1 MLKRLIALLATLALM
16 VPVAANAQTALTLP
30 SAEVDLWP
38 EYDRPDMLVIFHFTL
53 PSSVSLPYEMTV
65 RIPASIGDPNAVAAR
80 QPDNSLFNI
89 PFDTQLEGNW
99 SLVKFRATT
108 LEVQVEYYDP
118 GLQKNGADRHFV
130 FNWPGDYAV
139 DSLVVQV
146 QQPVDATNMQIT
158 PSLGGSH
165 TGSDGLTY
173 YTAEEGAMKVG
184 QSFSI
189 TVDYK
194 KSDDKLSGPTVQV
207 QSSAPLS
214 ATPSSRFSW
223 TSLLPWVLGVLGVLL
238 IAGGGTWYW
247 WTGREKGVSTSRRTR
262 RKSAASEAD
271 AAVADSDGGF
281 VYCHNCG
288 KRANPGD
295 RFCRTCGTA
304 LRAGG

>member
-1 MLKRLIALLATLALM
+1 MLKRLIALLAVLALM
-16 VPVAANAQTALTLP
+16 IPVAADAQTAPTLP

-38 EYDRPDMLVIFHFTL
+38 EYDRPDMLVIYHFTL

-65 RIPASIGDPNAVAAR
+65 RIPSTGNLNAVAAR
-80 QPDNSLFNI
+80 QPDNTLFDI
-89 PFDTQLEGNW
+89 PTTPQADGNW
-99 SLVKFRATT
+99 SLIKFPASTP
-108 LEVQVEYYDP
+108 EVQVEYYDS

-139 DSLVVQV
+139 DSLVIQV
-146 QQPVDATNMQIT
+146 QQPVDATGMQIS
-158 PSLGGSH
+158 PSLGESH

-173 YTAEEGAMKVG
+173 YTADEGAMKVG
-184 QSFSI
+184 QSFTV

-194 KSDDKLSGPTVQV
+194 KPDDKLSGPTVQV

-223 TSLLPWVLGVLGVLL
+223 TSLLPWALGVLGLLL
-238 IAGGGTWYW
+238 IAGGGVWYW
-247 WTGREKGVSTSRRTR
+247 WTGREKSAISSRRTR
-262 RKSAASEAD
+262 RKPAAAEAD
-271 AAVADSDGGF
+271 AAKADSGGSF

-288 KRANPGD
+288 KRANAGD

-304 LRAGG
+304 LRSGG